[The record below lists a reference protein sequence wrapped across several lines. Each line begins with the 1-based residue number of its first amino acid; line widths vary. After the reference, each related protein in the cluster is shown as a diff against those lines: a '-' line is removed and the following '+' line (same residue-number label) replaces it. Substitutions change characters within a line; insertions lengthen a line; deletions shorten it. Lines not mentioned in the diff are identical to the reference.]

1 MTGVNHFLCVPSFS
15 PDAGGRKGEETGRDI
30 QFLHLLVL
38 IFLLWTYFL
47 GDDGGSVEGRAARHL
62 IWRSSL

>member
-38 IFLLWTYFL
+38 IFLL
-47 GDDGGSVEGRAARHL
+47 
-62 IWRSSL
+62 